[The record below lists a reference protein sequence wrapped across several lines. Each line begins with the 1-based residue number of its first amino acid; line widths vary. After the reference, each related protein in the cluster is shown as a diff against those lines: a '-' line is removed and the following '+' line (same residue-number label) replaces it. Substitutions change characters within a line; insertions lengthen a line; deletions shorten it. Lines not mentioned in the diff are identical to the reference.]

1 MVNKESSV
9 SIFSSRPPL
18 KVVLINTWSIVN
30 AKGGTEKVFC
40 DMANAL
46 AQRGHHVTAICVDKN
61 EGLPGFPIDRRVRF
75 INAYYSTRLPFLLT
89 KPIINLRS
97 ISIFPEKRRSKR
109 ADLSANALAYQL
121 NQVLSNLASPDVL
134 ISFQPTTTYA
144 IKKLVGKAVPLV
156 TMLHTK
162 PTVFLSHTLPSAIK
176 SAVASSSIVQV
187 LRPEFIADVHA
198 IIPSANIKVIPNA
211 VPQFQAS
218 SSLKNKI
225 IINIA
230 RITEDKG
237 QLLLVEA
244 FAKLKEKFPEW
255 NIELWGETHVDPKYT
270 EKVKSAINSRGLT
283 NHVRLCGTTDDVSS
297 QLKRASIFAF
307 PSRHEGFPLALTE
320 AMSMGLPAI
329 GWVKCTSV
337 NTLIK
342 DGDNGLLCE
351 DTPESLANALSRL
364 MMDESVRIRLGNTAK
379 EDMKE
384 YAPSQVWAQWE
395 KLLLSLSDS
404 HQQ

>member
-162 PTVFLSHTLPSAIK
+162 PTVFLSHTLPT
-176 SAVASSSIVQV
+176 Q
-187 LRPEFIADVHA
+187 
-198 IIPSANIKVIPNA
+198 N
-211 VPQFQAS
+211 
-218 SSLKNKI
+218 
-225 IINIA
+225 
-230 RITEDKG
+230 
-237 QLLLVEA
+237 LV
-244 FAKLKEKFPEW
+244 
-255 NIELWGETHVDPKYT
+255 V
-270 EKVKSAINSRGLT
+270 
-283 NHVRLCGTTDDVSS
+283 
-297 QLKRASIFAF
+297 
-307 PSRHEGFPLALTE
+307 
-320 AMSMGLPAI
+320 
-329 GWVKCTSV
+329 
-337 NTLIK
+337 
-342 DGDNGLLCE
+342 
-351 DTPESLANALSRL
+351 
-364 MMDESVRIRLGNTAK
+364 
-379 EDMKE
+379 
-384 YAPSQVWAQWE
+384 
-395 KLLLSLSDS
+395 
-404 HQQ
+404 